1 MHTAIHHQRRIV
13 SAQTKLRRRIRKE
26 LRTRI
31 PDIVVGFQGGHLP
44 PQEVFANNSIWF
56 AHESL
61 ENKGIPRYWN
71 ALGSGRPVLR
81 RSNNITVEVN
91 PAIHGVNRMVNG
103 LFAVDDKTGHTVLLH
118 RGRVGGGKK
127 GIGKSSFIEWYPG
140 TKVNFFDPSHDYGEE
155 SAILV
160 ADLDSEK
167 FLIQLEDF
175 VNAVHRFKAMGK
187 ADEPTRMS
195 DAELTKK
202 AAIARKKP
210 KSYTTASVVFE
221 RNRDVADYAKHRAA
235 GKCELCR
242 MPAPF
247 TNASN
252 EPYLESHHIVWLARG
267 GLDSIENTV
276 ALCPNC
282 HRKMHV
288 VNDAKDVR
296 KLKRRTGKALGGQ
309 RR

>member
-1 MHTAIHHQRRIV
+1 MHTAIHHRRRIV
-13 SAQTKLRRRIRKE
+13 SAQNKLRRRIRKE
-26 LRTRI
+26 LRTRN
-31 PDIVVGFQGGHLP
+31 PDIVVGFQGGHLD

-71 ALGSGRPVLR
+71 ALGRGRPVLR

-91 PAIHGVNRMVNG
+91 PAIHGVNRRVAG
-103 LFAVDDKTGHTVLLH
+103 LFAVDDKTDHTVLLH
-118 RGRVGGGKK
+118 RGRIGGGKK

-140 TKVNFFDPSHDYGEE
+140 TKVEFIDPSHDYGEE

-160 ADLDSEK
+160 ADLDSER

-175 VNAVHRFKAMGK
+175 VDAVHRFKISRK
-187 ADEPTRMS
+187 ADDPTKMS
-195 DAELTKK
+195 DTELTKK
-202 AAIARKKP
+202 AATAQTKP
-210 KSYTTASVVFE
+210 KSSTTAGVAYA
-221 RNRDVADYAKHRAA
+221 RNRYVAELAKRRAA

-242 MPAPF
+242 MSAPF

-252 EPYLESHHIVWLARG
+252 EPYLESHHIVWLAHG
-267 GLDSIENTV
+267 GPDSIENTV

-288 VNDAKDVR
+288 VNDAKDVG
-296 KLKRRTGKALGGQ
+296 KLKRRTGTALGG
-309 RR
+309 

>member
-1 MHTAIHHQRRIV
+1 MHTAIHQRRHIV
-13 SAQTKLRRRIRKE
+13 SSQNRLLRRIRKE
-26 LRTRI
+26 LRTRV
-31 PDIVVGFQGGHLP
+31 PDVVVGFQGDHHKFP
-44 PQEVFANNSIWF
+44 EVFTNNRIWF
-56 AHESL
+56 AYQSL
-61 ENKGIPRYWN
+61 ENKGIPRHWN
-71 ALGSGRPVLR
+71 ALGSGPPALR

-91 PAIHGVNRMVNG
+91 PAIHGVNRKVAG

-118 RGRVGGGKK
+118 RGRIGGGKK

-140 TKVNFFDPSHDYGEE
+140 TKVEFFDPSYDDGEE

-160 ADLDSEK
+160 ADLDSGR

-175 VNAVHRFKAMGK
+175 VDAVHRFKATGK
-187 ADEPTRMS
+187 ADDPTRIS

-202 AAIARKKP
+202 AATAPKKP
-210 KSYTTASVVFE
+210 KSYTAASVVFE
-221 RNRDVADYAKHRAA
+221 RSRDVAEYAKRRAA

-252 EPYLESHHIVWLARG
+252 EPFLESHHIVWLAHG
-267 GLDSIENTV
+267 GYDSIENTV

-288 VNDAKDVR
+288 VKDEKDIK
-296 KLKRRTGKALGGQ
+296 KLKRRAGKVLGG
-309 RR
+309 

>member
-1 MHTAIHHQRRIV
+1 MHTAIHHRRRIV
-13 SAQTKLRRRIRKE
+13 SAQKRLLRRIRKE

-31 PDIVVGFQGGHLP
+31 PNITVGFPGDHLP
-44 PQEVFANNSIWF
+44 PQEVFANNRIWF
-56 AHESL
+56 AYQSL
-61 ENKGIPRYWN
+61 EDAGIPRHWN
-71 ALGSGRPVLR
+71 ALGSGPPALR

-91 PAIHGVNRMVNG
+91 PAIHGVNRKVAG
-103 LFAVDDKTGHTVLLH
+103 LFAVDNKTGHTVLLH
-118 RGRVGGGKK
+118 RGRIGGGKK

-140 TKVNFFDPSHDYGEE
+140 TKVEFFDPSHDDGDE

-160 ADLDSEK
+160 ADLDSER

-175 VNAVHRFKAMGK
+175 VDAVRKFKALRK
-187 ADEPTRMS
+187 ADDPTRMS

-202 AAIARKKP
+202 AATAPKKP
-210 KSYTTASVVFE
+210 KSYTTAIVVYE
-221 RNRDVADYAKHRAA
+221 RDPKVAEHAKRRAA

-252 EPYLESHHIVWLARG
+252 EPFLESHHIVWLAHG
-267 GLDSIENTV
+267 GSDSIENTV

-288 VNDAKDVR
+288 VNDPKDIK
-296 KLKRRTGKALGGQ
+296 KLKRRAGKVLGG
-309 RR
+309 